1 MGKSLKE
8 RTAHGLFWGGFNTF
22 TQQLV
27 QLGFGIIMAR
37 ILTHGDYGLIG
48 MITVFTMIAN
58 TLQESGFF

>member
-8 RTAHGLFWGGFNTF
+8 RTAHGIFWGGFNTF

-37 ILTHGDYGLIG
+37 ILTPGDYGLYNDCQYTSG
-48 MITVFTMIAN
+48 KRVFLYID
-58 TLQESGFF
+58 